1 MDVKFWHC
9 EEKLIPLQIVVTK
22 FNYFMIQFIS
32 ISWDVMVFA
41 GVGTNKKKRSHFGSY
56 YHLFKCF
63 AAIYYQM
70 GYVWVEWLTY
80 HN

>member
-1 MDVKFWHC
+1 
-9 EEKLIPLQIVVTK
+9 
-22 FNYFMIQFIS
+22 MIQFIS

-41 GVGTNKKKRSHFGSY
+41 SVGINKKKRSHFGSY

-70 GYVWVEWLTY
+70 GYV
-80 HN
+80 